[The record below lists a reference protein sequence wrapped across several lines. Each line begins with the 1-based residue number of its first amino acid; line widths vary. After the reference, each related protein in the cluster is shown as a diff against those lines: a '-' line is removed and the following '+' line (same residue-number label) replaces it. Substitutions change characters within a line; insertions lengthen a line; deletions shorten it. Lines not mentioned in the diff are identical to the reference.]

1 MCVQIIH
8 TALPRAAPSLTYT
21 TLPRA
26 APSLPRQ
33 QLAKGD
39 LAAAAATAL
48 RPLGAL
54 SSAHADA
61 PPTAT
66 HTTAAT
72 ACASGGAGAGAGVGG
87 WNASGVQACLAC
99 SRPLQDAPPRRA
111 PSGAACLAQVRE
123 REGSRGE

>member
-66 HTTAAT
+66 HTASAS
-72 ACASGGAGAGAGVGG
+72 ASASGGAGAGVGG

-111 PSGAACLAQVRE
+111 PSGAAGLAQVRE

>member
-8 TALPRAAPSLTYT
+8 TA
-21 TLPRA
+21 LPRA

-66 HTTAAT
+66 HTASAS
-72 ACASGGAGAGAGVGG
+72 ASASGGAGAGVGG